1 MAADYEKPIPLP
13 RKLPKQG
20 RSKVLVDAIVEAC
33 ENILARGDAEQ
44 LTTNYI
50 AEVAGVNI
58 GSLYQYF
65 PNKEAVLATVF
76 TRKMA
81 AERAEFADQSNKRI
95 LAQSALSLSAALAE
109 VIRVKAELH
118 ERFLALHGD
127 FYRDYYDFFD
137 FEETVNEYVSTD
149 LQQPTWSVWVRSLL
163 KHYQH
168 ELRIDDIDR
177 AAFLV
182 ANIIGGL
189 LSAAVRE
196 QPVFLSEDSFLSQV
210 HTAALNAIS
219 Q

>member
-1 MAADYEKPIPLP
+1 MATDLDKPIPLP

-33 ENILARGDAEQ
+33 EAILARGDTEQ

-81 AERAEFADQSNKRI
+81 SERAEFADQSNKRI

-118 ERFLALHGD
+118 QRFLALHGD

-137 FEETVNEYVSTD
+137 FESTIDNYVSTD
-149 LQQPTWSVWVRSLL
+149 LQQPTWSVWVKSLL

-168 ELRIDDIDR
+168 ELRLEDIDR

-182 ANIIGGL
+182 ANIIDGL

-196 QPVFLSEDSFLSQV
+196 EPHFLSEDDFLIQV
-210 HTAALNAIS
+210 HAAALNAIS
-219 Q
+219 

>member
-118 ERFLALHGD
+118 QRFLALHGD

-137 FEETVNEYVSTD
+137 FESAIDDYVSTD
-149 LQQPTWSVWVRSLL
+149 LRQPTWSVWVKSLL

-168 ELRIDDIDR
+168 ELRVDDIDR
-177 AAFLV
+177 AAFLL
-182 ANIIGGL
+182 ANIIDGL

-196 QPVFLSEDSFLSQV
+196 EPHFLSADDFLGQV

-219 Q
+219 

>member
-1 MAADYEKPIPLP
+1 MAADYDKPIPLP

-33 ENILARGDAEQ
+33 ENILAKGDAAQ
-44 LTTNYI
+44 LSTNYI

-81 AERAEFADQSNKRI
+81 AERAEFADQSNRRI
-95 LAQSALSLSAALAE
+95 LAQSALSLSAALGE

-118 ERFLALHGD
+118 QRFLTLHGD

-137 FEETVNEYVSTD
+137 FESTIDEYVSTD
-149 LQQPTWSVWVRSLL
+149 LQQPTWSVWVKSLL

-168 ELRIDDIDR
+168 ELRLDDIDR

-182 ANIIGGL
+182 GNIIDGL
-189 LSAAVRE
+189 LSASVRE
-196 QPVFLSEDSFLSQV
+196 EPHFLCEDDFLIQV
-210 HTAALNAIS
+210 HAAALNAIS
-219 Q
+219 

>member
-1 MAADYEKPIPLP
+1 MAADYDKPIPLP

-33 ENILARGDAEQ
+33 ENILARGDTEQ

-118 ERFLALHGD
+118 RRFLALHGD
-127 FYRDYYDFFD
+127 FYSEYYDFFD
-137 FEETVNEYVSTD
+137 FESTIDEYVSTD

-163 KHYQH
+163 AHYQH
-168 ELRIDDIDR
+168 ELRVNDIER

-182 ANIIGGL
+182 ANIIDCL

-196 QPVFLSEDSFLSQV
+196 QPHFLSEDAFLTQV
-210 HTAALNAIS
+210 HAAALNAIS
-219 Q
+219 